1 MAKAAES
8 KEVKA
13 GPQWALLRSLIER
26 AISTAALLMCLASP
40 AAHGQG
46 SPDVPDYWVTQR
58 WVGDVTFLSLNALLA
73 GVSSGIQQELRDGSF
88 SDGFARGALGGAV
101 AYGGRRI
108 VVADFWGAGLIGRQF
123 SAVGNSLV
131 RNAGKAQPS
140 LNAVWLPL
148 GPVTVQLSRDNRV
161 RVTAKPDLYS
171 AGALIAAILDDRL
184 ELDVGTSLSSGAP
197 VFRAPHHN
205 IRLDGRLVNG
215 IAPAGLI
222 IVGQPLNVDPT
233 ESENTLGHERVHVL
247 QYDFA
252 QMIWGDPL
260 EGYLTRRIPYARTLN
275 NYVRFGVT
283 APMIIGGFVQYLDVD
298 VYDHPWEI
306 EAFYLTGR

>member
-1 MAKAAES
+1 MEKAVER
-8 KEVKA
+8 KEGKA

-88 SDGFARGALGGAV
+88 SGGFARGALGGAV

-108 VVADFWGAGLIGRQF
+108 AVADFWGAGLIGRQV
-123 SAVGNSLV
+123 SAVGNSLA
-131 RNAGKAQPS
+131 RNAGQSHPS
-140 LNAVWLPL
+140 LNAIWLPL
-148 GPVTVQLSRDNRV
+148 GPVTVRLSRDNRV

-184 ELDVGTSLSSGAP
+184 EFDAGTSLSSGAP

-222 IVGQPLNVDPT
+222 VVGSPVDVNLT
-233 ESENTLGHERVHVL
+233 DSQTTLSHERVHVL

-252 QMIWGDPL
+252 QMMWGDPL
-260 EGYLTRRIPYARTLN
+260 EDYLARRVPYARTLN

-283 APMIIGGFVQYLDVD
+283 APVIIAGFVQYFDVD